1 MKLAIT
7 GKGGVGKTTLSSTL
21 ARLYADEGRTVLAAD
36 VDPDANLGLALG
48 LSQEEVDAIVPISK
62 MRTLVEERTGANAAN
77 KFFKLNPYVADIPD
91 TFSREI
97 NGVKLLVMGTVD
109 LGGSGCVCPEHVM
122 LQAVLANLTYRK
134 NDVVIMDMEAGL
146 EHLGR
151 GTAGNMDQ
159 FIVVIEPGAR
169 SVQTYHNVKRLAAD
183 LGVRQVRVV
192 ANKIRDEKDEAFI
205 QSVIP
210 PEDFLGFIHYNT
222 EIMDADRQG
231 KSPYDFSP
239 TAIDEIRRIK
249 DVLDREEINEQ

>member
-7 GKGGVGKTTLSSTL
+7 GKGGVGKTTLASTL

-62 MRTLVEERTGANAAN
+62 MRSLVEERTGASDASR
-77 KFFKLNPYVADIPD
+77 FYKLNPYVADIPEKY
-91 TFSREI
+91 SRDM
-97 NGVKLLVMGTVD
+97 NGVKLRVMGTVD
-109 LGGSGCVCPEHVM
+109 VGGSGCVCPEHVM
-122 LQAVLANLTYRK
+122 LKAILSSLTYRK

-151 GTAGNMDQ
+151 GTAANMDQ

-169 SVQTYHNVKRLAAD
+169 SVQTYRNVKRLAAD
-183 LGVRQVRVV
+183 LGVRRVRVV
-192 ANKIRDEKDEAFI
+192 ANKLRTEEDEAFI
-205 QSVIP
+205 RSVIP
-210 PEDFLGFIHYNT
+210 AEDLLGCIHFNPQ
-222 EIMDADRQG
+222 IMDADRQG

-239 TAIDEIRRIK
+239 AAMEEIRNIKKILDRDEI
-249 DVLDREEINEQ
+249 

>member
-48 LSQEEVDAIVPISK
+48 LTQEEVDEIVPISK
-62 MRTLVEERTGANAAN
+62 MRTLVEDRTGANAAT

-91 TFSREI
+91 TFSRDI

-109 LGGSGCVCPEHVM
+109 VGGTGCVCPEHVM
-122 LQAVLANLTYRK
+122 LKSILSTLTYRK

-151 GTAGNMDQ
+151 GTAQGMDQ

-169 SVQTYHNVKRLAAD
+169 SVQTYRNVKRLAND
-183 LGVRQVRVV
+183 LGIQRVRVV
-192 ANKIRDEKDEAFI
+192 ANKVRDEKDEEF
-205 QSVIP
+205 VKNNIP
-210 PEDFLGFIHYNT
+210 AEDLLGMVHYNL
-222 EIMDADRQG
+222 EIMDADRNG

-239 TAIDEIRRIK
+239 TAIEEIRKIK
-249 DVLDREEINEQ
+249 AILDRDEA

>member
-1 MKLAIT
+1 MKVAIT

-48 LSQEEVDAIVPISK
+48 LSQEEVDEIIPISK
-62 MRTLVEERTGANAAN
+62 MRTLVEERTGASAAN
-77 KFFKLNPYVADIPD
+77 QFYKLNPYVADIPEKYA
-91 TFSREI
+91 REI

-109 LGGSGCVCPEHVM
+109 VGGSGCVCPEHVM
-122 LQAVLANLTYRK
+122 LKAILSSLTYRR

-151 GTAGNMDQ
+151 GTAANMDQ

-169 SVQTYHNVKRLAAD
+169 SVQTYRNVKRLASD
-183 LGVRQVRVV
+183 LGVKRVRVV
-192 ANKIRDEKDEAFI
+192 ANKLRGAEDEAFI
-205 QSVIP
+205 RGAIP
-210 PEDFLGFIHYNT
+210 QEDLLGCIHYNP

-239 TAIDEIRRIK
+239 TAIEEIRRIK
-249 DVLDREEINEQ
+249 EILDRDEV

>member
-48 LSQEEVDAIVPISK
+48 LTQEEVDEIIPISK
-62 MRTLVEERTGANAAN
+62 MKDLAKERTGASDDN
-77 KFFKLNPYVADIPD
+77 KFYKLNPYVADIPEKFAR
-91 TFSREI
+91 TI

-122 LQAVLANLTYRK
+122 LKSVLSALTYRK

-151 GTAGNMDQ
+151 GTAANMDQ
-159 FIVVIEPGAR
+159 LIVVIEPGSR
-169 SVQTYHNVKRLAAD
+169 SVQTYQNVKRLAAD
-183 LGVRQVRVV
+183 LGIKRVRVV
-192 ANKIRDEKDEAFI
+192 ANKIRDDRDEEFVRGA
-205 QSVIP
+205 IP
-210 PEDFLGFIHYNT
+210 EADLLGVIHYNS
-222 EIMDADRQG
+222 EIMDADRNG
-231 KSPYDFSP
+231 KSPYDFSSA
-239 TAIDEIRRIK
+239 AIEEIRKIKEILDRDEI
-249 DVLDREEINEQ
+249 

>member
-21 ARLYADEGRTVLAAD
+21 ARLYADDGRTVLAAD

-48 LSQEEVDAIVPISK
+48 LSQEEVDSIVPISK
-62 MRTLVEERTGANAAN
+62 MRTLVEERTGASAAN

-91 TFSREI
+91 TFSKDI

-109 LGGSGCVCPEHVM
+109 VGGSGCVCPEHVM
-122 LQAVLANLTYRK
+122 LKSILSSLTYRK

-151 GTAGNMDQ
+151 GTAMNMDQ

-169 SVQTYHNVKRLAAD
+169 SVQTYHNVKRLASD
-183 LGVRQVRVV
+183 LGVKRVRVV
-192 ANKIRDEKDEAFI
+192 ANKVRDEKDEQFVRNA
-205 QSVIP
+205 IP
-210 PEDFLGFIHYNT
+210 AEDLLGIIHYNP
-222 EIMDADRQG
+222 EVMDADRNGQ
-231 KSPYDFSP
+231 SPYDYSP
-239 TAIDEIRRIK
+239 KAIEEIRQIK
-249 DVLDREEINEQ
+249 EVLDRDQ

>member
-1 MKLAIT
+1 MKVAIT
-7 GKGGVGKTTLSSTL
+7 GKGGVGKTTLASTL

-48 LSQEEVDAIVPISK
+48 LTQDEVDSIVPISK
-62 MRTLVEERTGANAAN
+62 MRTLVEERTGATAAN

-91 TFSREI
+91 TFSKEI

-109 LGGSGCVCPEHVM
+109 VGGSGCVCPEHVM
-122 LQAVLANLTYRK
+122 LKSVLANLTYRK

-151 GTAGNMDQ
+151 GTAANMDQ

-169 SVQTYHNVKRLAAD
+169 SVQTYRNVKRLAKD
-183 LGVRQVRVV
+183 LGVKRVRVV
-192 ANKIRDEKDEAFI
+192 ANKVRDQQD
-205 QSVIP
+205 
-210 PEDFLGFIHYNT
+210 EDFVRSIIPEEDLLGCIHYNT
-222 EIMDADRQG
+222 EVIDADRQG

-239 TAIDEIRRIK
+239 TAIEEIRKIK
-249 DVLDREEINEQ
+249 AILDRE